1 MNFKQYHIKSKLCLI
16 IIFLTLIPT
25 GTAFGSHI
33 FDDRDA
39 FAQYLDIAQL
49 SSEKYLLKIDEK
61 TYNIY
66 YGYHGS
72 FEVDIKKIDKE
83 LPKLANMNINPDRKS
98 LEITMESVPS
108 NSVLWIRLPLEMIS
122 AENARYRL
130 VIDDVDTKYDLTKFP
145 DQYALGMILP
155 KDTKHIEIIGTYVV
169 PEFGVFSIVIL
180 GVSFVGIIYFVRK
193 QFFGLGELA

>member
-1 MNFKQYHIKSKLCLI
+1 MMS
-16 IIFLTLIPT
+16 LTLIPT
-25 GTAFGSHI
+25 NIAFGSHI

-49 SSEKYLLKIDEK
+49 SSEKYLLKINEK
-61 TYNIY
+61 TYDVY

-83 LPKLANMNINPDRKS
+83 LPKLETMNINPDRKS

-122 AENARYRL
+122 AENAQYRL
-130 VIDDVDTKYDLTKFP
+130 VIDGVDTKYDLTKFP

-155 KDTKHIEIIGTYVV
+155 EDTKHIEIIGTYVV
-169 PEFGVFSIVIL
+169 PEFGVLSIGIL
-180 GVSFVGIIYFVRK
+180 GVSFIGIIYFVRD
-193 QFFGLGELA
+193 QFFWSR

>member
-16 IIFLTLIPT
+16 MISLTLIPT
-25 GTAFGSHI
+25 STAFGSHI

-108 NSVLWIRLPLEMIS
+108 KSVLWIRLPLEMIS
-122 AENARYRL
+122 AENAQYRL

-169 PEFGVFSIVIL
+169 PEFGVFSIGIL
-180 GVSFVGIIYFVRK
+180 GISFVGIIYFVRK